1 MFLGLDF
8 GTSNSSAAVYDGHKI
23 CYIPLDPANEED
35 PHVLSSMMYVS
46 REGQR
51 LFGRQAIS
59 EYLERTAG
67 RTVTFERKDY
77 GDIEMTFG
85 DLTHVAQGYYMEE
98 KDIPGRFFQYL
109 KKHVDSDISTN
120 IFGAFYK
127 PYELVSM
134 ILKHIKEVAEKF
146 VQQEIEGVVLG
157 RPVKFSNI
165 TRKNIAAATNLQAAC
180 HSAGFSSVE
189 FQYEPVAAAFN
200 YARTAQQSEN
210 ILIFDFGGGTFD
222 VTIVHAQD
230 GQARVLGLDGVPVG
244 GSDFDKSLMF
254 EKIAPHFGRG
264 TIVDGGRTAPTSIF
278 LELLEWQ
285 TIVNLNRNRRFL
297 KTLEDCLFYAEDPM
311 PFKALRRLVKEDHG
325 FAIFQAIELAKK
337 RLSFRPEATVSYHVP
352 ELFED
357 EGAIE
362 IDQPITRRE
371 FEELLAKYSKKIFTS
386 IDDAMK
392 SAGLSDQDIHRVI
405 RVGGSSRIPFFQKL
419 LTQKFGKDKLMMHD
433 EFKNVAAG
441 LALDAYEKTGL
452 K

>member
-8 GTSNSSAAVYDGHKI
+8 GTSNSSAAVYDGQNI
-23 CYIPLDPANEED
+23 RFIPLDPANEED
-35 PHVLSSMMYVS
+35 PHVLSSMLYVS
-46 REGQR
+46 SEGHR
-51 LFGRQAIS
+51 LFGRQAIA

-67 RTVTFERKDY
+67 RTISFERKDY

-98 KDIPGRFFQYL
+98 KNIPGRFFQYL

-120 IFGAFYK
+120 VFGTFYK
-127 PYELVSM
+127 PYELVSV
-134 ILKHIKEVAEKF
+134 IIKRIKTVAENF
-146 VQQEIEGVVLG
+146 MQQEIEGVVLG
-157 RPVKFSNI
+157 RPVKFSEI
-165 TRKNIAAATNLQAAC
+165 QRKNIAAATNLQAAC

-189 FQYEPVAAAFN
+189 FQYEPVAAAYN
-200 YARTAQQSEN
+200 YARSAKHSEN

-222 VTIVHAQD
+222 VTIVNAENHR
-230 GQARVLGLDGVPVG
+230 ARVLGLDGVPVG

-254 EKIAPHFGRG
+254 EKISPHFGRG

-297 KTLEDCLFYAEDPM
+297 KTLEDCMFYAEDPM

-325 FAIFQAIELAKK
+325 FAIFQTIEQAKK
-337 RLSFRPEATVSYHVP
+337 RLSSQTEAMVSYHVP
-352 ELFED
+352 EIFEG

-362 IDQPITRRE
+362 IEHPITRRE
-371 FEELLAKYSKKIFTS
+371 FEELLSKFSEKIFLS
-386 IDDAMK
+386 IDEAMK
-392 SAGLSDQDIHRVI
+392 KAGLSTQDIHRVI
-405 RVGGSSRIPFFQKL
+405 RVGGSSRIPFFHQL
-419 LTQKFGKDKLMMHD
+419 LAQKFGEDKLTMHD

-441 LALDAYEKTGL
+441 LAINAYENAGA
-452 K
+452 

>member
-8 GTSNSSAAVYDGHKI
+8 GTSNSSAAVYDGQQI
-23 CYIPLDPANEED
+23 RYIPLDPANGDD
-35 PHVLSSMMYVS
+35 PHVLSSMLYVS
-46 REGQR
+46 SEGQR
-51 LFGRQAIS
+51 LFGRRAIS

-67 RTVTFERKDY
+67 RTVSFERKDY

-98 KDIPGRFFQYL
+98 KEMPGRFFQYL

-120 IFGAFYK
+120 VFGSFYK
-127 PYELVSM
+127 PHELVSL
-134 ILKHIKEVAEKF
+134 ILKHIKGIAEQF

-157 RPVKFSNI
+157 RPVKFSDI
-165 TRKNIAAATNLQAAC
+165 PRKNIAAATNLQSAC
-180 HSAGFSSVE
+180 HSAGFSFVE

-200 YARTAQQSEN
+200 YARTARQSEN

-222 VTIVHAQD
+222 VTIVNAQD
-230 GQARVLGLDGVPVG
+230 KQARVLGLDGVPVG

-254 EKIAPHFGRG
+254 NKIAPHFGRG

-297 KTLEDCLFYAEDPM
+297 KTLEDCLFYAEDPA

-325 FAIFQAIELAKK
+325 FAIFQAIEQAKK
-337 RLSFRPEATVSYHVP
+337 RLSSRPEATVSYHVP
-352 ELFED
+352 ELFEG

-362 IDQPITRRE
+362 LDQPISRRE
-371 FEELLAKYSKKIFTS
+371 FERLLTKYSEKIFAA
-386 IDDAMK
+386 IDEAMK
-392 SAGLSDQDIHRVI
+392 SAGLKTRGIHRVI
-405 RVGGSSRIPFFQKL
+405 RVGGSSRIPFFHKL
-419 LTQKFGKDKLMMHD
+419 LAQKFGGDKLMMQD

-441 LALDAYEKTGL
+441 LALNAYEKTAG
-452 K
+452 